1 MITYETA
8 AAYIEQ
14 ASQYMAAHSEA
25 AAGCLF
31 LVAGIAFFLALHAP
45 EKKIVEN
52 KTYDYSPEKIEEAVR
67 NIVFSKPVISKKK
80 PTAIKAA
87 KAKPVK
93 KTKAK
98 RKAAKRAAR

>member
-80 PTAIKAA
+80 PKAITPR
-87 KAKPVK
+87 KPK
-93 KTKAK
+93 PKTKA
-98 RKAAKRAAR
+98 RRRVRNAKS